1 MATTAWKNRYKKR
14 LALVAKYAE
23 ERKQLKKDK
32 NFTALAKLPRDS
44 SLTRL
49 ARRCE
54 LTGRRRGYYRKFRI
68 SRLMLRQL
76 AAEGKIP
83 GLKKSSW

>member
-1 MATTAWKNRYKKR
+1 MATKAWKNRYKKR
-14 LALVAKYAE
+14 MALVTKYAE
-23 ERKQLKKDK
+23 ERKQLKKEK
-32 NFTALAKLPRDS
+32 NYVALAKLPRDS

>member
-1 MATTAWKNRYKKR
+1 MSTKAWKNRYKKR
-14 LALVAKYAE
+14 MALVTKYAQ
-23 ERKQLKKDK
+23 ERKQLKKEK
-32 NFTALAKLPRDS
+32 NYTALAKLPRDS

-49 ARRCE
+49 ARLCE

-83 GLKKSSW
+83 GLRKSSW